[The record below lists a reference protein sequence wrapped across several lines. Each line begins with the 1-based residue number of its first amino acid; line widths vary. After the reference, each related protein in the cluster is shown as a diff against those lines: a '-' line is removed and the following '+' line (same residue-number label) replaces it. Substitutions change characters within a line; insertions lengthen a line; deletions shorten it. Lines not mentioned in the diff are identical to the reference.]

1 MGPRS
6 IPVLAATLLAGC
18 TGPYSAPTVSAKTEG
33 KPIAVRARA
42 VALETIP
49 EIITATGELSAED
62 IATISAKVAGRVE
75 KLNVD
80 LGSVVEQGQI
90 LAELEKDDYTFRVK
104 QAEALV
110 EQTRAQL
117 GLQSV
122 SDDKVDPMNT
132 SAVRQA
138 AASLKEARLIHKNSS
153 ELFRQG
159 VVSNVD
165 YERAGVALQA
175 AEARHQAAIESV
187 YQAQAQLLERRASLA
202 LARQQLADTVIRAPF
217 RGAITRRQAT
227 AGEYLPVNAPVV
239 TLVRQSPLRL
249 RLEIPERLAVK
260 VRPGQR
266 IDVHLEGSTLTH
278 AGTVVRLSPSIEA
291 QNRSLLIEG
300 HIPNE
305 DNALRA
311 GSFAQGTVTVDPLAQ
326 GVAAPAHSIITF
338 AGVDRVF
345 IVEGKAVTERIVR
358 LGRRLDGDR
367 VEIVSGLKAGDLLI
381 AEPADNLSVG
391 HAVEVNKF

>member
-1 MGPRS
+1 M
-6 IPVLAATLLAGC
+6 LLAGC
-18 TGPYSAPTVSAKTEG
+18 TGPYSSPTVSAKNEG
-33 KPIAVRARA
+33 KPIAVRAHP

-110 EQTRAQL
+110 EQTRAHL
-117 GLQSV
+117 GLLAGSGDQ
-122 SDDKVDPMNT
+122 VDPLNT
-132 SAVRQA
+132 STVRQA
-138 AASLKEARLIHKNSS
+138 AASLKEARLIHKNST
-153 ELFRQG
+153 ELFKQG

-165 YERAGVALQA
+165 FERAGVALQA
-175 AEARHQAAIESV
+175 AEARHQAAIEDI
-187 YQAQAQLLERRASLA
+187 YQSQAQLVERRASLA
-202 LARQQLADTVIRAPF
+202 LARQQLTDTVIRAPF

-227 AGEYLPVNAPVV
+227 VGEYLAVNAPVV
-239 TLVRQSPLRL
+239 LLVRQSPLRL

-266 IDVHLEGSTLTH
+266 IDVRLEGSTMTY
-278 AGTVVRLSPSIEA
+278 AGKVVRLSPSIEA

-300 HIPNE
+300 QIPNE

-311 GSFAQGTVTVDPLAQ
+311 GSFAQGTVTVDAQ
-326 GVAAPAHSIITF
+326 ARGIAAPVRSVMSF

-345 IVEGKAVTERIVR
+345 IVERNAVAERIVK
-358 LGRRLDGDR
+358 LGRRLPGDR
-367 VEIVSGLKAGDLLI
+367 VEILSGLKPGDMVI
-381 AEPADNLSVG
+381 AEPGDRLSTG
-391 HAVEVNKF
+391 QAVEVTRY

>member
-1 MGPRS
+1 MGSRS
-6 IPVLAATLLAGC
+6 ILVPAVILLAGC
-18 TGPYSAPTVSAKTEG
+18 TGPYSAPTVSAKNDG
-33 KPIAVRARA
+33 KTIAVRAHP
-42 VALETIP
+42 VELETIP

-110 EQTRAQL
+110 EQTRAHL
-117 GLQSV
+117 GLAAGPNDQ
-122 SDDKVDPMNT
+122 VDPVNT
-132 SAVRQA
+132 STVRQA
-138 AASLKEARLIHKNSS
+138 AASLKEARLMHKNST
-153 ELFRQG
+153 ELFKQG

-165 YERAGVALQA
+165 YERAGVALQG
-175 AEARHQAAIESV
+175 AEARHQAAIEDI
-187 YQAQAQLLERRASLA
+187 YQSQAQLLERRASLA

-227 AGEYLPVNAPVV
+227 IGEYLPVNAPVV
-239 TLVRQSPLRL
+239 LLVRQSPLRL
-249 RLEIPERLAVK
+249 RLEIPERLAIK

-266 IDVHLEGSTLTH
+266 IDVRLEGATATH
-278 AGTVVRLSPSIEA
+278 AGKVVRLSPSIDA

-300 HIPNE
+300 EIPNE
-305 DNALRA
+305 DHALRA
-311 GSFAQGTVTVDPLAQ
+311 GSFAQGTVTVDPQAR
-326 GVAAPAHSIITF
+326 GVSAPARSIVNF

-345 IVEGKAVTERIVR
+345 IVQNKIVAERIVKP
-358 LGRRLDGDR
+358 GRRLANDN

-381 AEPADNLSVG
+381 AEPGERLSVG
-391 HAVEVNKF
+391 QAVEVSRY

>member
-1 MGPRS
+1 MGSRS
-6 IPVLAATLLAGC
+6 IPLLAVMLLAGC
-18 TGPYSAPTVSAKTEG
+18 TGPYSSPTVSAKNEG
-33 KPIAVRARA
+33 KPIAVRAHP

-110 EQTRAQL
+110 EQTRAHL
-117 GLQSV
+117 GLLAGSGDQ
-122 SDDKVDPMNT
+122 VDPLNT
-132 SAVRQA
+132 STVRQA
-138 AASLKEARLIHKNSS
+138 AASLKEARLIHKNST
-153 ELFRQG
+153 ELFKQG

-165 YERAGVALQA
+165 FERAGVALQA
-175 AEARHQAAIESV
+175 AEARHQAAIEDI
-187 YQAQAQLLERRASLA
+187 YQSQAQLVERRASLA
-202 LARQQLADTVIRAPF
+202 LARQQLTDTVIRAPF

-227 AGEYLPVNAPVV
+227 VGEYLAVNAPVV
-239 TLVRQSPLRL
+239 LLVRQSPLRL

-266 IDVHLEGSTLTH
+266 IDVRLEGSTMTY
-278 AGTVVRLSPSIEA
+278 AGKVVRLSPSIEA

-300 HIPNE
+300 QIPNE

-311 GSFAQGTVTVDPLAQ
+311 GSFAQGTVTVDAQ
-326 GVAAPAHSIITF
+326 ARGIAAPVRSVMSF

-345 IVEGKAVTERIVR
+345 IVERNAVAERIVK
-358 LGRRLDGDR
+358 LGRRLPGDR
-367 VEIVSGLKAGDLLI
+367 VEILSGLKPGDMVI
-381 AEPADNLSVG
+381 AEPGDRLSTG
-391 HAVEVNKF
+391 QAVEVTRY